1 MKELNKNSNSIYK
14 LNYHLIL
21 VVKYRQ
27 DIFDDENIVN
37 MLKQYIEKISEPY
50 GVEVISQECGVDH
63 IHLLISTKP
72 TTDLT
77 KYINI
82 LKGHSSRFLRKEF
95 GQQLKDKLWGE
106 HLWSPSYFIA
116 SVGNVS
122 IDTLHKYIE
131 NQRTLI

>member
-1 MKELNKNSNSIYK
+1 MKELNKNSNSVFK
-14 LNYHLIL
+14 LNYHLII

-27 DIFDDENIVN
+27 TIFDNDKIVEA
-37 MLKQYIEKISEPY
+37 LKLFNEKVGESY
-50 GVEVISQECGVDH
+50 GVDVISQECGIDH
-63 IHLLISTKP
+63 IHLLISAKP

-95 GQQLKDKLWGE
+95 GEELKNKLWGK

-116 SVGNVS
+116 TVGNVS
-122 IDTLHKYIE
+122 IDTLHEYIE
-131 NQRTLI
+131 NQRTLM

>member
-1 MKELNKNSNSIYK
+1 MKELNKNSNSVFK
-14 LNYHLIL
+14 LNYHLII

-27 DIFDDENIVN
+27 TIFDNDKIVEA
-37 MLKQYIEKISEPY
+37 LKLFNEKVGESY
-50 GVEVISQECGVDH
+50 GVDVISQECGIDH
-63 IHLLISTKP
+63 IHLLISAKP

-95 GQQLKDKLWGE
+95 EEELKNKLWGK

-116 SVGNVS
+116 TVGNVS
-122 IDTLHKYIE
+122 IDTLHEYIE
-131 NQRTLI
+131 NQRTLM

>member
-1 MKELNKNSNSIYK
+1 MELNKNSNSVYK
-14 LNYHLIL
+14 LNYHLII

-27 DIFDDENIVN
+27 TIFDNDTIINS
-37 MLKQYIEKISEPY
+37 LKEFIETVGEPY

-63 IHLLISTKP
+63 IHLLISAKP
-72 TTDLT
+72 TTDIT

-82 LKGHSSRFLRKEF
+82 LKGHSSRFLRKTF
-95 GQQLKDKLWGE
+95 GDELKGKLWGE

-122 IDTLHKYIE
+122 VDTLHEYIQ
-131 NQRTLI
+131 NQRTLM